1 MTINLKDFDAD
12 ASEAQGRRRPHR
24 RRGQGLA
31 RRSRILHL
39 AAIGLRH
46 PDPGLGHDL
55 ISRET
60 LRCSRQSFSMRPG
73 TLFEAREPVGHTYAR
88 IARKHGLHA
97 DDSAV
102 SAGFR
107 RAFAST
113 PGLAF
118 GPRRR
123 ADDIRRLER
132 EWWYGLVRR
141 SFEGLGEF
149 DSFDAFFD
157 ELFAYF
163 GHPANWEALPEA
175 QSVLRRLK
183 DENLKLGIISNFDCA
198 PLSHPRGA
206 GAAGVFRYRHD
217 FLRGRLCEAGAR
229 DLRHVR
235 CRRLGASRRPRPRT
249 SATPSKWIF
258 VARKMPDFAR
268 SL

>member
-1 MTINLKDFDAD
+1 MLKAIYFDA
-12 ASEAQGRRRPHR
+12 A
-24 RRGQGLA
+24 
-31 RRSRILHL
+31 
-39 AAIGLRH
+39 
-46 PDPGLGHDL
+46 
-55 ISRET
+55 
-60 LRCSRQSFSMRPG
+60 G
-73 TLFEAREPVGHTYAR
+73 TLFEAREPIGHTYAR
-88 IARKHGLHA
+88 IARNHGLHA

-163 GHPANWEALPEA
+163 GHPASWEALPEA
-175 QSVLRRLK
+175 RSVLRRLK
-183 DENLKLGIISNFDCA
+183 GENLKLGIISNFDWR
-198 PLSHPRGA
+198 L
-206 GAAGVFRYRHD
+206 YRILEGLGLRD
-217 FLRGRLCEAGAR
+217 FFDTVTISSEAGYAKPAR
-229 DLRHVR
+229 DLR
-235 CRRLGASRRPRPRT
+235 
-249 SATPSKWIF
+249 
-258 VARKMPDFAR
+258 
-268 SL
+268 